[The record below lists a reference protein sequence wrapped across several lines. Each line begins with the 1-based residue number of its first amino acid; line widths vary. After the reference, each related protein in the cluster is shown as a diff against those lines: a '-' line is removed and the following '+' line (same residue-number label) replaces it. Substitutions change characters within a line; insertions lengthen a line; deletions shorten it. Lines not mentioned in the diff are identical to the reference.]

1 MVKKKKGLGRGL
13 SALLSTPE
21 EAGQAINKT
30 SNATYRVGSVAEL
43 SISAIETNPYQPR
56 TKFDQEQLDE
66 LSTSIRELGIIQPVT
81 VRKTAEGKFQLIS
94 GERRFRASQMA
105 DLDKIP
111 AYIREANDQEM
122 LEMALVENI
131 QRQELDPIEVALS
144 YERLIQECKLT
155 QDAMSQRVGKKRS
168 TITNYLR
175 LLKLQP
181 LIQAGVRDRMIGM
194 GHARA
199 LVNISDEESQLNIY
213 QDIIARKLSVREVE
227 TLVKELQ
234 SKPYTAKSKVKKV
247 TVLPASLQEL
257 NDSLSNYFG
266 SKTQLSRNNKG
277 VGKISISFQSDED
290 LKRIVKLLQSE

>member
-1 MVKKKKGLGRGL
+1 MAQKKKGLGRGL

-21 EAGQAINKT
+21 ENSHQISKT
-30 SNATYRVGSVAEL
+30 ANTSYRVGSVAEL
-43 SISAIETNPYQPR
+43 AISAIETNPYQPR

-66 LSTSIRELGIIQPVT
+66 LSASIRELGIIQPVT

-105 DLDKIP
+105 DLEKIP

-144 YERLIQECKLT
+144 YDRLIQECQLT

-168 TITNYLR
+168 TISNYLR

-181 LIQAGVRDRMIGM
+181 LIQAGVRDRMISM

-199 LVNISDEESQLNIY
+199 LVNISDEDSQLEIY

-227 TLVKELQ
+227 ALVKELQ
-234 SKPYTAKSKVKKV
+234 NKPYKAKSKVKKV
-247 TVLPASLQEL
+247 SALPEALQDL
-257 NDSLSNYFG
+257 NESLSNYFG

-277 VGKISISFQSDED
+277 EGKISISFQSDED
-290 LKRIVKLLQSE
+290 LRRIVKLLQSE